1 MEEGRS
7 LTLLEKSLRR
17 LGGSWLVLGGG
28 LMGLTVGL
36 YFSARHLE
44 ADWAGTSLLGGLWLA
59 PVVTLAI
66 CLLQPWLNRRFDTW
80 VTILRP
86 RLALSNTDFQSY
98 LEQLTLGKGRYEL
111 TAILVG
117 ALSGCVI
124 DQPWAHGT
132 FWQSWLY
139 RAPTRAIMVA
149 LVVWLIFVAL
159 NRTHCLTQIHRGPAG
174 FSFRNREA
182 SDPVIQWSLEVSTA
196 ILGLFVLGG
205 VLLVQSPIRNRFLI
219 SGGLL
224 LAITFLF
231 LLNRALS
238 FLFSSV
244 YQSRILYAILL
255 IIATAAL
262 GTLGYR
268 LLEGWE
274 WRDGLYMTIITMTT
288 VGYGETHELTSDGRV
303 FTMFLM
309 ITSIGIGGYAISTVA
324 GYVVEGEFNQV
335 FRGRRMGKEI
345 DKLSNHIILC
355 GAGRIG
361 REIAEEFYQTLTP
374 FVIIETSEDKLKLLP
389 YLAETPHLIGD
400 ATHDEVLEKA
410 GVARARGLVAA
421 LPEDQANVFL
431 VLGVR
436 ALNSKLRIISRLSE
450 DQNRQKLLRAG
461 ADEVVHTEAIGGLRM
476 ASMMIRPSVV
486 SFLDQMLRVTGQTLR
501 VEELAVNEAL
511 SGQPLEQVRIPER
524 TGLLVLAMKS
534 KEAGDYQ
541 FNPLPS
547 TNLNEGDILIVMGS
561 PEQLAIAQELKP
573 ANTHAANSS

>member
-1 MEEGRS
+1 
-7 LTLLEKSLRR
+7 
-17 LGGSWLVLGGG
+17 
-28 LMGLTVGL
+28 MGLTVGL

-117 ALSGCVI
+117 ALSGFVI
-124 DQPWAHGT
+124 DQPWAHGM

-139 RAPTRAIMVA
+139 RVPPRAIMVA

-461 ADEVVHTEAIGGLRM
+461 ADEVVHTEAIGGFRM

-573 ANTHAANSS
+573 ANTNAANSS